1 VKQGHELTK
10 VCSRIGAQSA
20 ILFLH
25 GFTGDADETWD
36 RFPFILGAAESL
48 QDWDI
53 FTLGYHTSFLPGTR
67 GVWSADPELPILA
80 TLFHTQLG
88 MQPLGL
94 LTAGRRCSQHGRAD
108 RTASAR

>member
-1 VKQGHELTK
+1 MKQGHNLTK
-10 VCSRIGAQSA
+10 VSSRIGAQSA

-53 FTLGYHTSFLPGTR
+53 FSLGYHASFLPGTR
-67 GVWSADPELPILA
+67 GVWSAASYYLCVSNCSELNRR
-80 TLFHTQLG
+80 
-88 MQPLGL
+88 L
-94 LTAGRRCSQHGRAD
+94 LPQ
-108 RTASAR
+108 